1 MAEKIYAGKSVSVT
15 DDGYLTDASQWTK
28 EIAAEIAK
36 EEGIEITDKHYA
48 VIDFIREKTLKG
60 EALTIRS
67 IGKSGV
73 VDTKGFYDLFPGAP
87 LKKASRI
94 AGIAKPSSC
103 V

>member
-48 VIDFIREKTLKG
+48 VIDFIRERTLKG

>member
-1 MAEKIYAGKSVSVT
+1 MAEKVYAGKTVSVT
-15 DDGYLTDASQWTK
+15 DDGYLTDPNQWTK
-28 EIAAEIAK
+28 EIAIEIAK
-36 EEGIEITDKHYA
+36 EEGIELTDKHFA

-60 EALTIRS
+60 EALTIRT

-73 VDTKGFYDLFPGAP
+73 VDTKGFYELFPGAP

>member
-1 MAEKIYAGKSVSVT
+1 MAEKVFAGVTVTVT
-15 DDGYLTDASQWTK
+15 DEGYLTVPSQWTK
-28 EIAAEIAK
+28 EIALEIAK
-36 EEGIEITDKHYA
+36 EEGITLTDKHFA
-48 VIDFIREKTLKG
+48 VIDYLRDRVQKG

-87 LKKASRI
+87 LKKATKI
-94 AGIAKPSSC
+94 AGVSKPVSC

>member
-1 MAEKIYAGKSVSVT
+1 MAEKVYAGKTVSVT
-15 DDGYLTDASQWTK
+15 DDGYLTDPNQWTK
-28 EIAAEIAK
+28 EVAIEIAK
-36 EEGIEITDKHYA
+36 EEGIELTDKHFA

-60 EALTIRS
+60 EALTIRT